1 MLTVVI
7 IAVLCAYV
15 AGIYVG
21 HNFEDFTKE

>member
-21 HNFEDFTKE
+21 RNFKNFTKE